1 MKLLLAFTPAVLA
14 GVIPGGVGLGEAPP
28 PGQYCSYAQVT
39 IGNVTYGGTG
49 CPQGTLSAQLNTDK
63 TLVTIIFDAYIASI
77 GPGVA
82 VTEQRKNCQL
92 NIDIRYPGGF
102 QYSVLSADYRGYA
115 SIQKGVTGTL
125 KSTYYFSG
133 QTDQSTTDYTFTGPV
148 TGDYLKH
155 DTADSVSTV
164 WSPCGTQGLLNI
176 NSQVR
181 LSSTESKA
189 TGLLTTDSTD
199 LKFTQ
204 VAYVQ
209 WQKCQK

>member
-1 MKLLLAFTPAVLA
+1 MKWQLALLPLAAAAPAALDTPVL
-14 GVIPGGVGLGEAPP
+14 GDAPP
-28 PGQYCSYAQVT
+28 AGQVQ
-39 IGNVTYGGTG
+39 IRGVTYGGTG
-49 CPQGTLSAQLNTDK
+49 CPQGTVGSQISADRSVM
-63 TLVTIIFDAYIASI
+63 TLIFDSYIASI
-77 GPGVA
+77 GPGIA

-92 NIDIRYPGGF
+92 NVDILYPGGF
-102 QYSVLSADYRGYA
+102 QYSILSADYRGYS

-133 QTDQSTTDYTFTGPV
+133 QTAQSSTEYSFIGPV

-155 DTADSVSTV
+155 DEADSTSVV
-164 WSPCGTQGLLNI
+164 WSPCGASGMLNI

-181 LSSTESKA
+181 LTSSNSSA

-204 VAYVQ
+204 VVYVQ
-209 WQKCQK
+209 WKKCTAKQ